1 MSKRGGKGWT
11 KTEENQLLD
20 TLLKID
26 KLGYKF
32 LLSNVVE
39 HNGKKNT
46 ILLNWIKKND
56 YKIINAGVSGW
67 RYAKNEVI
75 IKNF

>member
-1 MSKRGGKGWT
+1 MR
-11 KTEENQLLD
+11 
-20 TLLKID
+20 
-26 KLGYKF
+26 KF

-56 YKIINAGVSGW
+56 YKIINVGVSGW